1 VPSHDF
7 GLFDASTGGEVR
19 RFGLGDLARP
29 WKGFTDL
36 WLMADMAMVL
46 SLAVL
51 LGAVIAYHPTS
62 RSKASSLEE
71 LEQPKT
77 FIMYA
82 MVGAVIGVVVSIYP
96 VMGPVIFG
104 IGGLLRFR
112 TNVGPAKDTG
122 RVILA
127 VIVGVSAGLKLMV
140 VAVFATACGWLLI
153 WVLER
158 QPFGR
163 LQVRGLVPANIPR
176 SAEAYRKILVAPG
189 AAWWASASATPRAW
203 SASCSWRRA
212 ASTAR
217 PSSSTSTRP
226 WPRTSAASST
236 GKWPDLHGRTVTMVP
251 SSWKCPV
258 AWLVAKGSAPGIMC
272 TPISS
277 SV

>member
-1 VPSHDF
+1 VSSHDF
-7 GLFDASTGGEVR
+7 GLFDAHSGGEVR
-19 RFGLGDLARP
+19 RFGLEDLVRP
-29 WKGFTDL
+29 WRGFTDL

-46 SLAVL
+46 GLAVL
-51 LGAVIAYHPTS
+51 LGAVIAYHPSS
-62 RSKASSLEE
+62 RGKASSLDE

-158 QPFGR
+158 QAFGR

-176 SAEAYRKILVAPG
+176 SADAYRKILLTAGCRMLGERKRFTKGLVSFVFVAPAG
-189 AAWWASASATPRAW
+189 LDREA
-203 SASCSWRRA
+203 
-212 ASTAR
+212 
-217 PSSSTSTRP
+217 
-226 WPRTSAASST
+226 
-236 GKWPDLHGRTVTMVP
+236 LEQHIYETVAEDIRGVVE
-251 SSWKCPV
+251 WEV
-258 AWLVAKGSAPGIMC
+258 A
-272 TPISS
+272 
-277 SV
+277 

>member
-1 VPSHDF
+1 LRQECQRELERRETRAYPDRHVSSHDLR
-7 GLFDASTGGEVR
+7 LFDANKDADLH
-19 RFGLGDLARP
+19 RFGLGDLAGP
-29 WKGFTDL
+29 WKGFTDF

-46 SLAVL
+46 GLAVL
-51 LGAVIAYHPTS
+51 LGAVIAYHPAS
-62 RSKASSLEE
+62 RAKASSLEE
-71 LEQPKT
+71 LEHPKT

-153 WVLER
+153 WGLER

-163 LQVRGLVPANIPR
+163 LQVRGLVAANIPR
-176 SAEAYRKILVAPG
+176 SAEAYRKILTNAGCRLVGERKRYTKGLISFVFVAPARFDREALEQHIYESVAEDIRG
-189 AAWWASASATPRAW
+189 VVDWE
-203 SASCSWRRA
+203 
-212 ASTAR
+212 TA
-217 PSSSTSTRP
+217 
-226 WPRTSAASST
+226 
-236 GKWPDLHGRTVTMVP
+236 
-251 SSWKCPV
+251 
-258 AWLVAKGSAPGIMC
+258 
-272 TPISS
+272 
-277 SV
+277 

>member
-1 VPSHDF
+1 MPSHDF

-176 SAEAYRKILVAPG
+176 SAEAYRKILVGAGCRLVGERKRYTKGLVSFVFVAPSG
-189 AAWWASASATPRAW
+189 LDREA
-203 SASCSWRRA
+203 
-212 ASTAR
+212 
-217 PSSSTSTRP
+217 
-226 WPRTSAASST
+226 
-236 GKWPDLHGRTVTMVP
+236 LEQHIYETVAEDIRGVVD
-251 SSWKCPV
+251 WEV
-258 AWLVAKGSAPGIMC
+258 A
-272 TPISS
+272 
-277 SV
+277 